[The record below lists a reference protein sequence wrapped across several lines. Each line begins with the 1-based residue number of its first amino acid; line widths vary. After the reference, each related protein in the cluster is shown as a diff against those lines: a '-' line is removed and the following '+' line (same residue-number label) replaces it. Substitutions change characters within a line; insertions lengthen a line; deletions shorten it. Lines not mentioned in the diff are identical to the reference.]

1 MRIIIDTNVI
11 IDIFSKREP
20 WFQDSYAAL
29 HKILQDENSICM
41 LSASAVTDIFYLLRK
56 AIEKEKT
63 KLVIEQLSRMARIVD
78 VQDTDIQRALN
89 SPLSDF
95 EDAVVDAVAYRHE
108 ADFILTRNVKDFEN
122 SSISAITPPDFLKLQ
137 Q

>member
-29 HKILQDENSICM
+29 RKVLQDENSICM

-56 AIEKEKT
+56 AIGKEKT
-63 KLVIEQLSRMARIVD
+63 KLVIEQLSRMTRIAD
-78 VQDTDIQRALN
+78 VQDADIQRALN
-89 SPLSDF
+89 SSLSNF

-108 ADFILTRNVKDFEN
+108 ADYILTRNVKDFN
-122 SSISAITPPDFLKLQ
+122 DSYISAITPSDFLKLSQ
-137 Q
+137 